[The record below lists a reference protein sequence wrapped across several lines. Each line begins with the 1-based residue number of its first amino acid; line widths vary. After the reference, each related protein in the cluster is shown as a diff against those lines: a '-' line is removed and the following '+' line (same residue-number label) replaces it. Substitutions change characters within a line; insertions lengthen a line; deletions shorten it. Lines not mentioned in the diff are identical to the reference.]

1 VIASPDHGAPP
12 GMSRGLTLLFAV
24 AGGTAVGN
32 LYWAQPLLAN
42 IAAALGVTTERA
54 GLLVTVTQV
63 GYAAGVFLVVPL
75 GDTRNR
81 RRLIPAVMTGSALA
95 LAASALAPSFAVLLV
110 TLAAVGLTTVTGQL
124 LLPLAGDLARPEQR
138 GHVVGTVAS
147 GVLTGILV
155 SRTVSGLLADA
166 FGWRAVYGVAAAAT
180 AAMALLLARA
190 LPALPARAAVPYGR
204 LLGSVFAAVR
214 AHRTVQVTLLLGAC
228 AFATFTLFW
237 TGLTFLLSAPPF
249 SYSVTRI
256 GLVGL
261 AGLAGALAARR
272 AGWLHD
278 RGWSVPATGAA
289 LLLALLS
296 LGIAALGASSILLV
310 LVAVVLIDAAIQA
323 VNVLNQ
329 TRLFAVDPSA
339 RSRLNTAFVTG
350 NFIGGAVG
358 SALAGVLWL
367 RGGWPAVTL
376 GGGVLIGLALVVWLT
391 QRGRALVAAPLPT
404 SR

>member
-1 VIASPDHGAPP
+1 
-12 GMSRGLTLLFAV
+12 
-24 AGGTAVGN
+24 
-32 LYWAQPLLAN
+32 
-42 IAAALGVTTERA
+42 
-54 GLLVTVTQV
+54 
-63 GYAAGVFLVVPL
+63 
-75 GDTRNR
+75 
-81 RRLIPAVMTGSALA
+81 
-95 LAASALAPSFAVLLV
+95 
-110 TLAAVGLTTVTGQL
+110 
-124 LLPLAGDLARPEQR
+124 
-138 GHVVGTVAS
+138 
-147 GVLTGILV
+147 
-155 SRTVSGLLADA
+155 
-166 FGWRAVYGVAAAAT
+166 
-180 AAMALLLARA
+180 
-190 LPALPARAAVPYGR
+190 
-204 LLGSVFAAVR
+204 
-214 AHRTVQVTLLLGAC
+214 VQVTLLLGAC